1 MKLRSDVLV
10 KLQLLDNKRGTS
22 IFVFLYIVILLF
34 FYLVQDVAF
43 QLERLIGGM
52 YVYCRQSYKAL
63 KPACVFPIEVQ
74 LQLHESP
81 TLNVGDAEESV
92 VDEEDTEKP
101 MLDTTATPTL
111 NLLSEVKSKDD
122 DEDLISI

>member
-1 MKLRSDVLV
+1 MSFNVII
-10 KLQLLDNKRGTS
+10 S
-22 IFVFLYIVILLF
+22 FL
-34 FYLVQDVAF
+34 FYPVQDVAF

-63 KPACVFPIEVQ
+63 KPACVFPIEVE

-92 VDEEDTEKP
+92 VEEEDTEKP
-101 MLDTTATPTL
+101 KIDTTAPPTL
-111 NLLSEVKSKDD
+111 NLLSEVKSKED

>member
-10 KLQLLDNKRGTS
+10 KLQLLDNKRGVC
-22 IFVFLYIVILLF
+22 IFLSFYIIILFL
-34 FYLVQDVAF
+34 FYPVQDVAF

-92 VDEEDTEKP
+92 VDEEDKEKP
-101 MLDTTATPTL
+101 KLDTTATPML